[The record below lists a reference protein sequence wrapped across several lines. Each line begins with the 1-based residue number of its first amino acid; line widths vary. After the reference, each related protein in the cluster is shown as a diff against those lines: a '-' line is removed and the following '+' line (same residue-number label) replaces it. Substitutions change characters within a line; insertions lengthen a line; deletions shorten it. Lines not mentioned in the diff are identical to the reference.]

1 MISRPGISSPRIG
14 KAMSRRE
21 FVASVVSA
29 AALWPL
35 AAPAQQRA
43 KPLIGFLNSASAR
56 FYASMM
62 AAFQD
67 GLNEIGFDSGKVA
80 VEYHWA
86 EGNHH
91 LLPWFAATLVNHKVT
106 AIISAGGPA
115 ALAAKNATTT
125 IPIIFSSRA
134 DPIQLGL
141 VTTLQQPSANITGV
155 VSVSDGFV
163 ARQIKLIHEVAP
175 GAALIAALVN
185 PSNPNNAKEVSEA
198 REAQAPLG
206 IRIAILQA
214 STSRDI
220 ETAFA
225 KAVELKV
232 GALVIGADPYFDS
245 QLEKLAVLATRSDI
259 PTIHALREFVTSGG
273 LMSYGADL
281 ADSHHLAGVYT
292 GRILKGE
299 KPADLPVQRST
310 KIALAINLKTAKTFG
325 LSGPQ
330 TLLAAADK
338 VVE

>member
-80 VEYHWA
+80 VEYLWA

-91 LLPWFAATLVNHKVT
+91 LLPWFAATLVNHKVA
-106 AIISAGGPA
+106 AIISADGSA

-134 DPIQLGL
+134 DPIQLG
-141 VTTLQQPSANITGV
+141 
-155 VSVSDGFV
+155 
-163 ARQIKLIHEVAP
+163 
-175 GAALIAALVN
+175 
-185 PSNPNNAKEVSEA
+185 
-198 REAQAPLG
+198 PLP
-206 IRIAILQA
+206 I
-214 STSRDI
+214 
-220 ETAFA
+220 
-225 KAVELKV
+225 
-232 GALVIGADPYFDS
+232 
-245 QLEKLAVLATRSDI
+245 
-259 PTIHALREFVTSGG
+259 
-273 LMSYGADL
+273 
-281 ADSHHLAGVYT
+281 
-292 GRILKGE
+292 
-299 KPADLPVQRST
+299 
-310 KIALAINLKTAKTFG
+310 
-325 LSGPQ
+325 
-330 TLLAAADK
+330 
-338 VVE
+338 